1 MPLKQKIQIIQDDG
15 IRNQFESKE
24 YINNYESEIIE
35 LIILKEIQNDIKE
48 KFKLDFNNYNRKIK
62 EKIKEHK
69 KKEKQAEVISDR
81 ILGNL
86 NNINTDNNIIME
98 DIMNLG
104 KFLKEEIDL
113 GKNYNL
119 NTDNIIDDQELN
131 MYNQN
136 NNNYVLS
143 ALYKTLTNIGIKTAI
158 EKKK

>member
-119 NTDNIIDDQELN
+119 NTDNIIDDQEFN

-136 NNNYVLS
+136 NNKSFAVIMY
-143 ALYKTLTNIGIKTAI
+143 
-158 EKKK
+158 

>member
-1 MPLKQKIQIIQDDG
+1 
-15 IRNQFESKE
+15 
-24 YINNYESEIIE
+24 
-35 LIILKEIQNDIKE
+35 
-48 KFKLDFNNYNRKIK
+48 
-62 EKIKEHK
+62 
-69 KKEKQAEVISDR
+69 
-81 ILGNL
+81 
-86 NNINTDNNIIME
+86 ME

-143 ALYKTLTNIGIKTAI
+143 AL
-158 EKKK
+158 